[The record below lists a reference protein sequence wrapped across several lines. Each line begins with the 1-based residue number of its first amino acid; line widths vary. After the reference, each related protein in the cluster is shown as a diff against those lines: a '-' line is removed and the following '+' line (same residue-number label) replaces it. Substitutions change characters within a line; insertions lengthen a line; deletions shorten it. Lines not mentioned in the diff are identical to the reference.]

1 MLLDSFFMNALSY
14 SIADYSFLIV
24 SFILVRLLESV
35 SGLAAGSFLY
45 VSADESSYFLLFYAF

>member
-1 MLLDSFFMNALSY
+1 MLLASFFMNSLSY

-45 VSADESSYFLLFYAF
+45 VSANESSYFFFLYAF

>member
-45 VSADESSYFLLFYAF
+45 VSVNESSYFFFFYAF